1 MVEAD
6 QKTKKETAGGLMC
19 DQGFLVIFCMPFK
32 AFTSIT
38 DKSDEDV
45 SLDPLPEWGDFVVSV
60 DFVTNISY

>member
-1 MVEAD
+1 
-6 QKTKKETAGGLMC
+6 MC
-19 DQGFLVIFCMPFK
+19 DQGFLVIFCIPFK